1 MLDAREYLAEKGKL
15 EDESTEDV
23 LYEKIWNRYKLLD
36 GYTEDNF
43 GRMEDLLDQA
53 EREEKQRVEEKA
65 EEMEEK
71 YSQ

>member
-1 MLDAREYLAEKGKL
+1 
-15 EDESTEDV
+15 
-23 LYEKIWNRYKLLD
+23 
-36 GYTEDNF
+36 
-43 GRMEDLLDQA
+43 MEDLLDQA